1 VDVAAATSSLELAE
15 VVAPELRGLDSTA
28 AFPRLEERYE
38 ELIAALERFLVDGG
52 ADEAIR
58 LARALMP
65 FWQSTRRLGEATE
78 WFARALA
85 LPGGDDLVRGRGYVD
100 AGFICF
106 LRGDDGRA
114 TELFDHALDVGGSLA
129 VPTVAALARAGLARI
144 ELRNGNLDEATRLCG
159 EAYRLSEAAGD
170 SVGRSSA
177 AHILGVTAQMR
188 GDLEEARRWMSERI
202 ALAREEGNAAAVGLE
217 ASNLAMV
224 ERQLGDFEQAQEL
237 LLEALDNFHRR
248 RDEWAYPFEL
258 AGLAA
263 VAVERGEYERAAT
276 LTGAADPRIEEQ
288 GVEWPP
294 DERPHYD
301 RTVAVLEAS
310 LDPGEL
316 ERAREVGRSL
326 TPDESVAYALGR

>member
-1 VDVAAATSSLELAE
+1 MDAAAATSSLELAE
-15 VVAPELRGLDSTA
+15 VVAPELRGLDRTA
-28 AFPRLEERYE
+28 AFAQLEERYD
-38 ELIAALERFLVDGG
+38 ELIAALGWLVANGS

-114 TELFDHALDVGGSLA
+114 TELFHHALDIGRSLA

-144 ELRNGNLDEATRLCG
+144 ELRNGNLEEATRLCE
-159 EAYRLSEAAGD
+159 EAYRLSEPAGD
-170 SVGRSSA
+170 PVGRSSA
-177 AHILGVTAQMR
+177 AHVLGVTAQMR

-202 ALAREEGNAAAVGLE
+202 ALARQEGNAAAVGLE

-224 ERQLGDFEQAQEL
+224 ERQLGDFERAQEL
-237 LLEALDNFHRR
+237 LLEALDTFYRR
-248 RDEWAYPFEL
+248 RDEWAYPFGL
-258 AGLAA
+258 GGLAA

-276 LTGAADPRIEEQ
+276 LIGAADARIEEQ

-294 DERPHYD
+294 DERTHYD
-301 RTVAVLEAS
+301 RTVAALEAS
-310 LDPGEL
+310 LDPVEL
-316 ERAREVGRSL
+316 ELAREAGRSF
-326 TPDESVAYALGR
+326 TPDDSVAYALGR

>member
-106 LRGDDGRA
+106 LRDGRA
-114 TELFDHALDVGGSLA
+114 TQIFDHALDVGGSLA

-177 AHILGVTAQMR
+177 AHVLGMTAQMR
-188 GDLEEARRWMSERI
+188 GELEEARRWMSERI

>member
-1 VDVAAATSSLELAE
+1 
-15 VVAPELRGLDSTA
+15 
-28 AFPRLEERYE
+28 
-38 ELIAALERFLVDGG
+38 
-52 ADEAIR
+52 
-58 LARALMP
+58 MP

-106 LRGDDGRA
+106 LRDGRA
-114 TELFDHALDVGGSLA
+114 TQIFDHALDVGGSLA

-144 ELRNGNLDEATRLCG
+144 ELRNGNLDEATRLCR

-177 AHILGVTAQMR
+177 AHVLGVTAQMR
-188 GDLEEARRWMSERI
+188 GELEEARRWMSERI

>member
-106 LRGDDGRA
+106 LRDGRA
-114 TELFDHALDVGGSLA
+114 TQIFDHALDVGGSLA

-177 AHILGVTAQMR
+177 AHVLGVTAQMR
-188 GDLEEARRWMSERI
+188 GELEEAPRWMSERI